1 MPIDLSGATIQEARR
16 DPSEME
22 SGALA
27 AQRAWRAAA
36 EMRAFNDDSGSEISQ
51 EVATQAAREIS
62 VQTSIEPRTE
72 K

>member
-1 MPIDLSGATIQEARR
+1 
-16 DPSEME
+16 ME